1 MAQYFLGVDGGQS
14 STVALISDEN
24 GVVMGY
30 GAAGPSNHVRG
41 PGGLEKLR
49 KAVTMSVGAAWRNSP
64 YGGKQL
70 PRFESAFFGM
80 TGGGEDKAP
89 IIRKLIPARLLEVSH
104 DALTAL
110 IGATEG
116 QPGIIVVAGT
126 GCICFGMNARGQ
138 TARAGGWGYIFGD
151 EGGAF
156 GLARAALVAALRYEE
171 GWGPPTRLRRRIITF
186 SNAKDLNDALHKW
199 YSLDFPR
206 DRVASFSRHIDEA
219 ARDGDRVAREIPPL
233 RRIRAGA
240 TGGPR
245 APPHLQTQGP
255 GAGLL
260 HRRRL
265 EEQDG
270 ARALPQAGRGAG
282 QKPGAGAGAG
292 PGGRRPAGRLPQRR
306 PRQDQ
311 AEESPAGTVAT
322 RNPRIAR
329 IHADEHRPDLRES
342 AESADSIRSW

>member
-14 STVALISDEN
+14 STVALIGDDN

-30 GAAGPSNHVRG
+30 GAAGPSDHVRG

-49 KAVTMSVGAAWRNSP
+49 KAVTISVGAAWRNSP

-70 PRFESAFFGM
+70 PKFESAFFGM

-110 IGATEG
+110 IGATAG

-171 GWGPPTRLRRRIITF
+171 GWGPLTQLRHRIITF
-186 SNAKDLNDALHKW
+186 SGAKNLNDALHKW

-219 ARDGDRVAREIPPL
+219 ARDGDRVAREIL
-233 RRIRAGA
+233 RSGASELAQLVARVRRRIFKPKDLVLVSYIGGVWKSKMVRERFRKLVEEQGQNHVQAPALGPAAGA
-240 TGGPR
+240 
-245 APPHLQTQGP
+245 
-255 GAGLL
+255 LL
-260 HRRRL
+260 AAYRN
-265 EEQDG
+265 
-270 ARALPQAGRGAG
+270 
-282 QKPGAGAGAG
+282 
-292 PGGRRPAGRLPQRR
+292 AGRLKIKLKNLP
-306 PRQDQ
+306 P
-311 AEESPAGTVAT
+311 E
-322 RNPRIAR
+322 
-329 IHADEHRPDLRES
+329 L
-342 AESADSIRSW
+342 

>member
-14 STVALISDEN
+14 STVALIGDEN

-49 KAVTMSVGAAWRNSP
+49 KAVTISVGAAWRNSP
-64 YGGKQL
+64 CGGKQL
-70 PRFESAFFGM
+70 PKFESAFFGM

-171 GWGPPTRLRRRIITF
+171 GWGPPTQLRRRIITF
-186 SNAKDLNDALHKW
+186 SGAKNLNDALHKW

-219 ARDGDRVAREIPPL
+219 ARDGDRVAREIL
-233 RRIRAGA
+233 RSGASELAQLAARVRRRIFKPKDLVLVSYIGGVWKSKMVRERFRKLVEEQGQNRVRAPALGPAAGA
-240 TGGPR
+240 
-245 APPHLQTQGP
+245 
-255 GAGLL
+255 LL
-260 HRRRL
+260 AAYRN
-265 EEQDG
+265 
-270 ARALPQAGRGAG
+270 
-282 QKPGAGAGAG
+282 
-292 PGGRRPAGRLPQRR
+292 AGRLKIKLKNLP
-306 PRQDQ
+306 P
-311 AEESPAGTVAT
+311 E
-322 RNPRIAR
+322 
-329 IHADEHRPDLRES
+329 L
-342 AESADSIRSW
+342 

>member
-14 STVALISDEN
+14 STVALIGDEN

-49 KAVTMSVGAAWRNSP
+49 KAVTISVGAAWRNSP

-70 PRFESAFFGM
+70 PKFESAFFGM

-171 GWGPPTRLRRRIITF
+171 GWGPATQLRHRIITF
-186 SNAKDLNDALHKW
+186 SGAKDLNDALHRW
-199 YSLDFPR
+199 YSVDFPR

-219 ARDGDRVAREIPPL
+219 ARGGDRVAREIL
-233 RRIRAGA
+233 RSGASELAQLAARVRRRIFKPKDLVLVSYIGGVWKSKMVRERFRRLVEEQGQNRVQAPALGPAAGA
-240 TGGPR
+240 LLLAYRNAGGVKIKLKNL
-245 APPHLQTQGP
+245 PPEL
-255 GAGLL
+255 
-260 HRRRL
+260 
-265 EEQDG
+265 
-270 ARALPQAGRGAG
+270 
-282 QKPGAGAGAG
+282 
-292 PGGRRPAGRLPQRR
+292 
-306 PRQDQ
+306 
-311 AEESPAGTVAT
+311 
-322 RNPRIAR
+322 
-329 IHADEHRPDLRES
+329 
-342 AESADSIRSW
+342 